1 MIDSKI
7 LQQPVKRIWILGDM
21 HLGVRANSQE
31 WLEIQREFY
40 DQVFIPTLKK
50 HVQPGDVLVQVGD
63 AFDNRQSIN
72 LKVLHYAIDL
82 FERLG
87 EILPVHVIVGNHD
100 IWAKKSNEVSAID
113 SIKWIPNVQ
122 VYKDPTQYNWA
133 NKNILLMP
141 WRRDTEHEAETLAEF
156 PNANIVFCHS
166 EVKGVALNSKVKNEH
181 GSDSQNFDRY
191 DAVYS
196 GHIHYR
202 QRKGQLRMVGTPY
215 QLTRSDANNPKGFDL
230 VDLQTMEETFFE
242 NHFSPKFVKY
252 NITTLYNTTLGD
264 FKAHT
269 NNNFVDLYVPSSIA
283 QSASL
288 GTLITKIQK
297 SARRIEPN
305 IYQEHD
311 IIDKDLYDMDEIEGQ
326 YKNYNIQHLFRTY
339 VDGLPHDDEMKQ
351 KIHQALKDLHDKCVY
366 NYEVNADEV

>member
-1 MIDSKI
+1 MITDKV
-7 LQQPVKRIWILGDM
+7 LQQPVKRVWILGDM
-21 HLGVRANSQE
+21 HLGIRSNSQE
-31 WLEIQREFY
+31 WLEIQRDFY
-40 DQVFIPTLKK
+40 ENVFIPTLKK
-50 HVQPGDVLVQVGD
+50 NVQPGDVLVQVGD

-87 EILPVHVIVGNHD
+87 QIIPTHVIVGNHD
-100 IWAKKSNEVSAID
+100 IWAKKSNDVSAID
-113 SIKWIPNVQ
+113 SIKWIPNVH
-122 VYKDPTQYNWA
+122 VYKEPVEYTWSNR
-133 NKNILLMP
+133 KVLLMP
-141 WRRDTEHEAETLAEF
+141 WRRDTDHEAETLAEF
-156 PNANIVFCHS
+156 PNSNIVFCHS
-166 EVKGVALNSKVKNEH
+166 EVRGVALNSKVKNEH

-202 QRKGQLRMVGTPY
+202 QKKGQLRMVGTPY
-215 QLTRSDANNPKGFDL
+215 QLTRSDSGNPKGFDL
-230 VDLQTMEETFFE
+230 VNLETMEETFFE
-242 NHFSPKFVKY
+242 NKYSPKFVKY

-264 FKAHT
+264 FKKHIE
-269 NNNFVDLYVPSSIA
+269 NNFVDLYVPSSIA
-283 QSASL
+283 QTAAL
-288 GTLITKIQK
+288 GTFIGKIQNSVRK
-297 SARRIEPN
+297 IDPN

-351 KIHQALKDLHDKCVY
+351 KIHQRLKDLHDQCVY
-366 NYEVNADEV
+366 NYEVNTEEG

>member
-1 MIDSKI
+1 MIDSKV
-7 LQQPVKRIWILGDM
+7 LQQKVKRIWILGDM

-31 WLEIQREFY
+31 WLEIQRDFY

-122 VYKDPTQYNWA
+122 VYKDPIQYTWT

-191 DAVYS
+191 DAVFS

-230 VDLQTMEETFFE
+230 IDLETMEETFFE

-269 NNNFVDLYVPSSIA
+269 DNNFVDLYVPSSIA

-288 GTLITKIQK
+288 GTLITKIQR